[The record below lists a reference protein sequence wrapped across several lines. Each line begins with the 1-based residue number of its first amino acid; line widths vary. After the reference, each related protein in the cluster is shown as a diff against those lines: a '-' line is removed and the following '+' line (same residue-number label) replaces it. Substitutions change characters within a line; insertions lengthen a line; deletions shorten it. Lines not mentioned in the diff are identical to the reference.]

1 MNVLIVDDDKFVTSA
16 LKAILEAS
24 GNVTVPA
31 TGTDGSE
38 AIKLYEEYKPDIL
51 LTDIQMNGL
60 SGLGATEKILEKYP
74 DAKILLLTTFLD
86 DEYIIQALK
95 LGAKGYLLKQ
105 NYESI
110 LPALEAVYSGQ
121 NVFGTE
127 IISKIPGL
135 LNTASRFDYSSYDIN
150 ERELKVIELTADG
163 SIFILSS
170 ERYILYRDAGAVERH
185 KQNRRYGVC
194 SVEGGYAL
202 QLCSSRQP
210 RSRRR

>member
-163 SIFILSS
+163 LSNKEIAAKLFLSEGTVRNYLSTILEKLELHNRTQLAIF
-170 ERYILYRDAGAVERH
+170 YYKH
-185 KQNRRYGVC
+185 Q
-194 SVEGGYAL
+194 
-202 QLCSSRQP
+202 SRL
-210 RSRRR
+210 

>member
-74 DAKILLLTTFLD
+74 DAKILLLTTFID

-163 SIFILSS
+163 LSNKEIAAKLFLSEGTVRNYLSTILEKLELHNRTQLAIFYYKHQS
-170 ERYILYRDAGAVERH
+170 R
-185 KQNRRYGVC
+185 
-194 SVEGGYAL
+194 L
-202 QLCSSRQP
+202 Q
-210 RSRRR
+210 

>member
-95 LGAKGYLLKQ
+95 LGAKGYLLKH

-127 IISKIPGL
+127 IISTIPGL

-163 SIFILSS
+163 LSNKEIAAKLFLSEGTVRNYLSTILEKLELHNRTQLAIF
-170 ERYILYRDAGAVERH
+170 YYKH
-185 KQNRRYGVC
+185 Q
-194 SVEGGYAL
+194 
-202 QLCSSRQP
+202 SRL
-210 RSRRR
+210 

>member
-1 MNVLIVDDDKFVTSA
+1 MKVIIIDDDKFVTSA

-24 GNVTVPA
+24 GNVTVTA

-38 AIKLYEEYKPDIL
+38 AIKLYEEYLPDIL

-60 SGLGATEKILEKYP
+60 SGLEATGKILEKYP

-105 NYESI
+105 DYESI

-121 NVFGTE
+121 SVFGTE

-135 LNTASRFDYSSYDIN
+135 LNTASKFNYALYDIN
-150 ERELKVIELTADG
+150 ERELKVIELIADG
-163 SIFILSS
+163 LSNKEIAAKLFLSEGTVRNYLSTILEKLELHNRTQLAIFYYKHQGSF
-170 ERYILYRDAGAVERH
+170 
-185 KQNRRYGVC
+185 Q
-194 SVEGGYAL
+194 
-202 QLCSSRQP
+202 
-210 RSRRR
+210 

>member
-163 SIFILSS
+163 LSNKEIAAKLFLSEGTVRNYLSTILEKLELHNRTQLAIFYYKHQS
-170 ERYILYRDAGAVERH
+170 R
-185 KQNRRYGVC
+185 
-194 SVEGGYAL
+194 L
-202 QLCSSRQP
+202 Q
-210 RSRRR
+210 

>member
-1 MNVLIVDDDKFVTSA
+1 MNVVIIDDDKFVTSA

-24 GNVTVPA
+24 GDVTVPA

-38 AIKLYEEYKPDIL
+38 AVYLYETHKPDIL

-60 SGLGATEKILEKYP
+60 SGLEATEKILEKYP

-105 NYESI
+105 DYESI

-121 NVFGTE
+121 SVFGTE
-127 IISKIPGL
+127 IIYKIPGL
-135 LNTASRFDYSSYDIN
+135 LNNVSKFNYASYNIN
-150 ERELKVIELTADG
+150 ERELKVIELIADG
-163 SIFILSS
+163 LSNKEIAAKLFLSEGTVRNYLSTILEKLELHNRTQLAIFYYKHQGSM
-170 ERYILYRDAGAVERH
+170 
-185 KQNRRYGVC
+185 
-194 SVEGGYAL
+194 
-202 QLCSSRQP
+202 
-210 RSRRR
+210 

>member
-1 MNVLIVDDDKFVTSA
+1 MNVVIIDDDKFVTSA

-24 GNVTVPA
+24 GDVTVPA

-38 AIKLYEEYKPDIL
+38 AVHLYETHKPDIL

-60 SGLGATEKILEKYP
+60 SGLEATEKILEKYP

-105 NYESI
+105 DYESI

-121 NVFGTE
+121 SVFGTE

-135 LNTASRFDYSSYDIN
+135 LNNVSKFNYASYNIN
-150 ERELKVIELTADG
+150 ERELKVIELIADG
-163 SIFILSS
+163 LSNKEIAAKLFLSEGTVRNYLSTIRDIF
-170 ERYILYRDAGAVERH
+170 
-185 KQNRRYGVC
+185 
-194 SVEGGYAL
+194 
-202 QLCSSRQP
+202 
-210 RSRRR
+210 